1 MMFLFIESVAGSAF
15 LQGSGI
21 VVMILL
27 GFIVRDATIIKEHY
41 ERSTKRIE
49 GV

>member
-1 MMFLFIESVAGSAF
+1 MTFLFIESIAGSAF

-27 GFIVRDATIIKEHY
+27 GFMARDAVVIKEHY
-41 ERSTKRIE
+41 ECSAKRIGE
-49 GV
+49 V